1 MLRDIVILIFRF
13 TAYVLIQV
21 LVLNNIQFS
30 GYINPYPYILFVLTL
45 PLWISPN
52 LVLLLSFVLGLTIDV
67 FSGTLG
73 LHTFASVFTGFIR
86 QGLLSLLKP
95 NNDYKSEEISLQNL
109 GFQWFLVYLSIGIFI
124 HHLVLFTIESLSF
137 TGFFNTLQVTVI
149 SAFFSIIIAFIFEL
163 FRIKSKQENILE

>member
-1 MLRDIVILIFRF
+1 MLRDIVILLFRF
-13 TAYVLIQV
+13 IAYVLIQV

-45 PLWISPN
+45 PLWMSSN
-52 LVLLLSFVLGLTIDV
+52 LILILSFLLGLTIDV

-86 QGLLSLLKP
+86 QGLLNILKP

-109 GFQWFLVYLSIGIFI
+109 GFQWFVVYLSTGIFI
-124 HHLVLFTIESLSF
+124 HHLVLFLMESFSF
-137 TGFFNTLQVTVI
+137 TGLFHTLKVTFV
-149 SAFFSIIIAFIFEL
+149 SAFFSIIIAFIYEM
-163 FRIKSKQENILE
+163 FRIKSKQENRLG